1 MTELKG
7 SGLKMWLY
15 INKNQDNY
23 RFELSRKA
31 CEDWGI
37 KKDSYYDGF
46 NDLVKHGYLRLSK
59 EGSNVYHFFENALA
73 ENPPSG
79 YSEFYFMENTKPA
92 TEIQKSTYGIP
103 KRSMENP
110 QRNNIN
116 NTRII
121 KDNKTSAFPKR
132 ETIEEAKKRLGFWY
146 SGRQAEKPKAAATIF
161 FRETMRAGS
170 SRILIGVSAHYQ
182 NPPPRAR
189 RKEMYTYINPSS
201 GYRIGNDGNLEYH
214 RT

>member
-1 MTELKG
+1 MSVPNQRVVQIVQKEPKDKHHLYAMYNQDALQQAMTKLKG

-79 YSEFYFMENTKPA
+79 YSEFYFTENTKPA
-92 TEIQKSTYGIP
+92 TEIQKSKYELP
-103 KRSMENP
+103 KGTAVNP
-110 QRNNIN
+110 ERNNIN

-121 KDNKTSAFPKR
+121 KDNKTSAKPESDWKYWEELER
-132 ETIEEAKKRLGFWY
+132 QEEREAKKKTWASYSDLGF
-146 SGRQAEKPKAAATIF
+146 
-161 FRETMRAGS
+161 
-170 SRILIGVSAHYQ
+170 
-182 NPPPRAR
+182 
-189 RKEMYTYINPSS
+189 
-201 GYRIGNDGNLEYH
+201 
-214 RT
+214 

>member
-1 MTELKG
+1 MSVPNQRVVQIVQKEPKDKHHLYAMYNQDALQQAMTKLKG

-79 YSEFYFMENTKPA
+79 YSEFYFTENTKPA
-92 TEIQKSTYGIP
+92 TEIQKSKYELP
-103 KRSMENP
+103 KGTAVNP
-110 QRNNIN
+110 ERNNIN

-132 ETIEEAKKRLGFWY
+132 ETIEETKRRLGF
-146 SGRQAEKPKAAATIF
+146 
-161 FRETMRAGS
+161 
-170 SRILIGVSAHYQ
+170 
-182 NPPPRAR
+182 
-189 RKEMYTYINPSS
+189 
-201 GYRIGNDGNLEYH
+201 
-214 RT
+214 

>member
-1 MTELKG
+1 MTNLEALQQAMNTLKG

-15 INKNQDNY
+15 LNKNQDNY

-31 CEDWGI
+31 CEEWGI

-79 YSEFYFMENTKPA
+79 YLEFYLTENTTPA
-92 TEIQKSTYGIP
+92 TEIQKSKYELP
-103 KRSMENP
+103 KGTAANP
-110 QRNNIN
+110 ERNNIN

-132 ETIEEAKKRLGFWY
+132 ETIEETKRRLGF
-146 SGRQAEKPKAAATIF
+146 
-161 FRETMRAGS
+161 
-170 SRILIGVSAHYQ
+170 
-182 NPPPRAR
+182 
-189 RKEMYTYINPSS
+189 
-201 GYRIGNDGNLEYH
+201 
-214 RT
+214 

>member
-1 MTELKG
+1 MYNQEALRQAMTKLKG

-37 KKDSYYDGF
+37 KKDSYYDGIK
-46 NDLVKHGYLRLSK
+46 DLIANGYLRQSQP
-59 EGSNVYHFFENALA
+59 GSNLYIFYENALTA
-73 ENPPSG
+73 NPTSG
-79 YSEFYFMENTKPA
+79 YSEFYFTEKTKPA

-121 KDNKTSAFPKR
+121 KDNKSSTKPQNDDAYWEELER
-132 ETIEEAKKRLGFWY
+132 QEEREAKKRTWASYSHLGF
-146 SGRQAEKPKAAATIF
+146 
-161 FRETMRAGS
+161 
-170 SRILIGVSAHYQ
+170 
-182 NPPPRAR
+182 
-189 RKEMYTYINPSS
+189 
-201 GYRIGNDGNLEYH
+201 
-214 RT
+214 